1 MLTAAELVFIPYLK
15 QLVVMVIA
23 LVLLAENHKSQF
35 SVLGNGYA
43 GLLAALSFSPVLM
56 VIHALI
62 TRWLVARQPPYK
74 PSTKHIGTYALVLA
88 ANALSVALM
97 AFK

>member
-35 SVLGNGYA
+35 SVLDNGYA
-43 GLLAALSFSPVLM
+43 GLLAAL
-56 VIHALI
+56 
-62 TRWLVARQPPYK
+62 
-74 PSTKHIGTYALVLA
+74 
-88 ANALSVALM
+88 
-97 AFK
+97 